1 VSATRYETPEV
12 FRPSLEARLPN
23 AAFNGTN
30 LARRRQMLVFDRFLA
45 RIGIV
50 LDDAVTLK
58 GGVVLERWLHIDLR
72 LAGGCRPCVSDCKL
86 LAEWTS
92 ATS

>member
-1 VSATRYETPEV
+1 
-12 FRPSLEARLPN
+12 
-23 AAFNGTN
+23 
-30 LARRRQMLVFDRFLA
+30 MLVFDRFLA

-58 GGVVLERWLHIDLR
+58 GGVVLERWLHRARTTRDIDLR